1 MRDGFIDCGDGEVEV
16 GGLVGHG
23 WGPEWLVELKWLLQL
38 AIGWHLLSIYS
49 WLSLNP
55 MVCIWFVVTNFP
67 SFIGFDK
74 IRWCEK
80 CLPGTYYTSNFGLD

>member
-16 GGLVGHG
+16 G
-23 WGPEWLVELKWLLQL
+23 E
-38 AIGWHLLSIYS
+38 
-49 WLSLNP
+49 
-55 MVCIWFVVTNFP
+55 FVATNFP
-67 SFIGFDK
+67 SFIGFGK

>member
-16 GGLVGHG
+16 GGL
-23 WGPEWLVELKWLLQL
+23 
-38 AIGWHLLSIYS
+38 
-49 WLSLNP
+49 
-55 MVCIWFVVTNFP
+55 VVTNFP

-80 CLPGTYYTSNFGLD
+80 CLPGTYYTSNFGLDQIRWYVDGLSGTSYTSNSGLD

>member
-16 GGLVGHG
+16 GGLLGMVG
-23 WGPEWLVELKWLLQL
+23 GPEWL
-38 AIGWHLLSIYS
+38 
-49 WLSLNP
+49 
-55 MVCIWFVVTNFP
+55 VVTNFP